1 MINKKVLLKSLGY
14 SFIPT
19 LTVLLITLL
28 ITFSIQDTI
37 SLISSKEV
45 YWYRLILLVIEIGVC
60 VYLYHYFDVLEHN
73 EMINN
78 LAIEKS
84 KENQLFLSTLGSDLK
99 MRDLDSY
106 HVRQVSKLKSWDNYG
121 ACFVGVQN
129 DEYLIIKKIK

>member
-1 MINKKVLLKSLGY
+1 MINKKILLKSLGY

-37 SLISSKEV
+37 SLVSSKKV

-60 VYLYHYFDVLEHN
+60 IYLYHYFSE
-73 EMINN
+73 EEQIIEIYN
-78 LAIEKS
+78 LKIEKS
-84 KENQLFLSTLGSDLK
+84 KENQIFLSTLGEGIK
-99 MRDLDSY
+99 FNILDGY
-106 HVRQVSKLKSWDNYG
+106 HVAKLANNWDAYANKYE
-121 ACFVGVQN
+121 GVQN

>member
-37 SLISSKEV
+37 SLVSSKEV

-60 VYLYHYFDVLEHN
+60 VYLYHYFSEEEQITENNKLE
-73 EMINN
+73 
-78 LAIEKS
+78 IEKS
-84 KENQLFLSTLGSDLK
+84 KENQLFLSTLGGGIK
-99 MRDLDSY
+99 FNTLDGY
-106 HVRQVSKLKSWDNYG
+106 YVAKLANNWDAFASKYE
-121 ACFVGVQN
+121 GVQN